1 MANLGEIG
9 LGIINSVNRVVALVV
24 RQLRAALGNNV
35 DTGSQVDDANR
46 IRLVNR
52 DGLHLQGLGS
62 SGQAIDLGLFV
73 ERVVHLHCRVELVAA
88 SQLRHGTQPR
98 ERG

>member
-1 MANLGEIG
+1 MA
-9 LGIINSVNRVVALVV
+9 

-35 DTGSQVDDANR
+35 DAGPQVDDSNR

-52 DGLHLQGLGS
+52 DSLHLQGLGS

-73 ERVVHLHCRVELVAA
+73 ERVVHLHCRFVLAA
-88 SQLRHGTQPR
+88 AAN
-98 ERG
+98 